1 MPALLVA
8 LRSSP
13 APTFWPTDGAITL
26 NTIYF
31 IPELDLAFA
40 ELARVTK
47 SSGRVVIGLGDPDAM
62 AGTPLTQHNFRLRP
76 LPEVIDLLKVAGLTL
91 EHHRRLG
98 QGARAFHL
106 LVTKPSE
113 LPV

>member
-1 MPALLVA
+1 MTMPALLVA

-76 LPEVIDLLKVAGLTL
+76 LPRSSIC
-91 EHHRRLG
+91 
-98 QGARAFHL
+98 
-106 LVTKPSE
+106 
-113 LPV
+113 